1 MIGGFT
7 YDESRLDK
15 KHYRN
20 LGKANQA
27 YQRQDRAGH
36 AFANQEEKKTQHAT
50 LPDCHSTVTEHIVE
64 GGGERRSAAAQL

>member
-36 AFANQEEKKTQHAT
+36 AFANQEEKNNNTPHCQSAT
-50 LPDCHSTVTEHIVE
+50 ALSLNTM
-64 GGGERRSAAAQL
+64 S

>member
-36 AFANQEEKKTQHAT
+36 AFANQEEKNTTQTVHT
-50 LPDCHSTVTEHIVE
+50 PHCHSTEHNVGASE
-64 GGGERRSAAAQL
+64 EERGEQQWL